1 MTTDTGQ
8 TITPNKRYLLPL
20 IRCPG
25 PYDLLAKVECPF
37 GVENRPRCNDRFWAK
52 RTFGKRAVS
61 AKCQKQ
67 KWEDRLLD

>member
-37 GVENRPRCNDRFWAK
+37 GVEN
-52 RTFGKRAVS
+52 
-61 AKCQKQ
+61 
-67 KWEDRLLD
+67 